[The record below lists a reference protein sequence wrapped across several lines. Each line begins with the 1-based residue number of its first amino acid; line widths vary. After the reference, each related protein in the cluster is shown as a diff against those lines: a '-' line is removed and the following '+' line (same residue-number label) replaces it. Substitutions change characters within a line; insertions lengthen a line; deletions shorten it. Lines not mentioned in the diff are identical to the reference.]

1 MNSNQLYDIIAPKL
15 KLGYTDKIKLISDE
29 GLETVIKSDDVVSVD
44 GDDVLII
51 NHKNEQTEII
61 LKPESINKIKIY

>member
-15 KLGYTDKIKLISDE
+15 KLGYTDRIKLISDE
-29 GLETVIKSDDVVSVD
+29 GIETIISSDDVISVD
-44 GDDVLII
+44 NNDILII
-51 NHKNEQTEII
+51 NHKNEQTELI